1 MPIIVINLKVT
12 ISKVSNLR
20 LHLISFWIDF
30 FFPLFWRQHLFRI
43 AIYWRQDMFRIAVF
57 WRCNMFL
64 DCHFLAPTSTR
75 NLRFFVN
82 LRVNLNSIWILT
94 TIFLLRRLSFIIYQK
109 IFLYL
114 RIPLNRKIYFLSN
127 LSSMFLYSD
136 QEVGNLIIF
145 SVI

>member
-30 FFPLFWRQHLFRI
+30 FFPLFCLDSWIAIFWRQHLFRI

-64 DCHFLAPTSTR
+64 DSHFLAPTSTR

-109 IFLYL
+109 ILFYF
-114 RIPLNRKIYFLSN
+114 RILLSVV
-127 LSSMFLYSD
+127 M
-136 QEVGNLIIF
+136 IF
-145 SVI
+145 ACVN